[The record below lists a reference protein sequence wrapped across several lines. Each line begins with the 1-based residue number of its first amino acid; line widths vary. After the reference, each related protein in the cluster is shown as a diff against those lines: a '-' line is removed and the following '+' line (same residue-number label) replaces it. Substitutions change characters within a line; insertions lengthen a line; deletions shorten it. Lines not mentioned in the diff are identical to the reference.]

1 MTNLNSES
9 IGAVRDQAAQLLQ
22 SAIEQATARAMEQA
36 RATKKQSGRISSR
49 IPGSRTAPTVRD
61 IALNAATG
69 AVELWQTARD
79 RAGETV
85 GSVQSNVTDSATNIK
100 HGAQGVTAGAAQR
113 VVGVKDSAQGVTVG
127 AAQRVVGV
135 KDDAVDRVKSVSHA
149 VGDLPHKA
157 ADTGKS
163 AATTTAKTGRNMFG
177 LVVWTGAA
185 GAIIYYAFL
194 NEQRR
199 EQVRQVAMQAIS
211 EARALL
217 QDLQGQDGEF
227 AS

>member
-1 MTNLNSES
+1 MSNLNSES

-22 SAIEQATARAMEQA
+22 SVIDQATARAMEQA
-36 RATKKQSGRISSR
+36 RATKKQSGRLSSR
-49 IPGSRTAPTVRD
+49 LPGSKSAPTVRD
-61 IALNAATG
+61 VALNAAT
-69 AVELWQTARD
+69 AAIELWQSARD
-79 RAGETV
+79 RAGDTV
-85 GSVQSNVTDSATNIK
+85 GSVQSTVTDSAADIK
-100 HGAQGVTAGAAQR
+100 H
-113 VVGVKDSAQGVTVG
+113 SAQGVTSDAVH
-127 AAQRVVGV
+127 RVAGV

-157 ADTGKS
+157 ADTSKS

-194 NEQRR
+194 NEERR
-199 EQVRQVAMQAIS
+199 EQVRQIAMQAIS
-211 EARALL
+211 EARTLL

>member
-1 MTNLNSES
+1 MSNLNSES
-9 IGAVRDQAAQLLQ
+9 IGAVRDQAAQILQ
-22 SAIEQATARAMEQA
+22 SVIEQATARAMEQA
-36 RATKKQSGRISSR
+36 KATKKQSGRISSKL
-49 IPGSRTAPTVRD
+49 PGSKNAPNLRD
-61 IALNAATG
+61 VALNAATG
-69 AVELWQTARD
+69 AVELWQAARE

-85 GSVQSNVTDSATNIK
+85 GSVQSNVTDSASSIK
-100 HGAQGVTAGAAQR
+100 QGAQGVTSGAAQR
-113 VVGVKDSAQGVTVG
+113 VAGVKDSAQGVTVG
-127 AAQRVVGV
+127 AAQRVAGV
-135 KDDAVDRVKSVSHA
+135 KDDAVDRVKSVSHT

-157 ADTGKS
+157 AGTGKS

-194 NEQRR
+194 NDERR
-199 EQVRQVAMQAIS
+199 EQVRQIAMQAIN
-211 EARALL
+211 EARSLL